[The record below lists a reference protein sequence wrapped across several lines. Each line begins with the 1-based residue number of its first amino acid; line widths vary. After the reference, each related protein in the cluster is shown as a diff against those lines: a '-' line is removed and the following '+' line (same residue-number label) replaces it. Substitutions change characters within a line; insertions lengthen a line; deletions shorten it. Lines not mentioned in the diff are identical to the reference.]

1 MDRNGKGVIVE
12 ETHTPAEHR
21 AMDEASQPWYEKL
34 FEGILW
40 NTRFFVLLAVIFSM
54 IGGIALF
61 IVASIDISH
70 VAGSVYA
77 NYFGEH
83 HAADFHAVLVGDLIG
98 AIDLYLMAIVMFI
111 FGFGLY
117 ELFIS
122 QIDIAQKSTASKIL
136 EIHSLDELKDKLAKV
151 ILMVLIVSFFKRVL
165 HTNYNG
171 ALEMLEFSGSI
182 LALSLGLY
190 FMHKGGNH

>member
-1 MDRNGKGVIVE
+1 MK
-12 ETHTPAEHR
+12 ETHTHEEHR
-21 AMDEASQPWYEKL
+21 AMDQAFQPWYERV

-40 NTRFFVLLAVIFSM
+40 NTRFFVLLAVVFSM

-61 IVASIDISH
+61 IVASIDIGH
-70 VAGSVYA
+70 VVGMVYG
-77 NYFGEH
+77 NYFGGGH
-83 HAADFHAVLVGDLIG
+83 VHDFHSALVGDLIG

-122 QIDIAQKSTASKIL
+122 QIDIAQKSTASRIL

-165 HTNYNG
+165 HTDYAG

-190 FMHKGGNH
+190 FMHKGGKH